1 MTSLD
6 GYSLNEKMD
15 NKFEDIQEQIE
26 ALHFRIETEIDDIVE
41 KFAELTKAASKKPK
55 VKKEKTY
62 AN

>member
-1 MTSLD
+1 
-6 GYSLNEKMD
+6 MD